1 MLIRW
6 TSIHLK
12 PALNQIKLSF
22 DVQKPDG
29 IRFKLNKQTLIH
41 LKPELNQ
48 FKHYKFHINELFN
61 HLN

>member
-29 IRFKLNKQTLIH
+29 IRFKLNK
-41 LKPELNQ
+41 
-48 FKHYKFHINELFN
+48 
-61 HLN
+61 